1 MKTLA
6 MLRRRED
13 EALDAP
19 LKRLD
24 AATAQSSGRLV
35 DEVNTASANIRY
47 EILLPV
53 NIALAG
59 RLRSMWHYDMQNAMR
74 DARVFQAMNVFGRPD
89 ILDPHALNDGVRR
102 NRRRENTREERGA
115 GQHRARDPGAA

>member
-1 MKTLA
+1 MKTLTK
-6 MLRRRED
+6 LRRRED

-59 RLRSMWHYDMQNAMR
+59 RLRSMWHYDTQNAMR
-74 DARVFQAMNVFGRPD
+74 DARCSKP
-89 ILDPHALNDGVRR
+89 
-102 NRRRENTREERGA
+102 
-115 GQHRARDPGAA
+115 